1 MSAIR
6 DENRLKFTCDAGILS
21 NECTPNNHDDDSED
35 SNEPTSSGSRSCGSP
50 PMGSLAASLRL
61 FGDSL
66 MRMEQA
72 ETEMMRARETLRC
85 EEEKRRMEMEAELT
99 RMMLA
104 TELQIASIVAGKGGL
119 SRKRKRNEGNNENE
133 STISWRKRAL
143 LRCLLHCSF
152 SF

>member
-1 MSAIR
+1 MSASR
-6 DENRLKFTCDAGILS
+6 DENRLKFACDAGILS
-21 NECTPNNHDDDSED
+21 NECTPNNHDDNSEY
-35 SNEPTSSGSRSCGSP
+35 SNEPTSSGSRSCDSP
-50 PMGSLAASLRL
+50 PMNSLAASLRL

-104 TELQIASIVAGKGGL
+104 TELQIASIVAGKGL
-119 SRKRKRNEGNNENE
+119 NRKRKRIEGNENE

-143 LRCLLHCSF
+143 LRCLMHCSF